1 MMNYRANGAVANAC
15 LKQYTDLLS
24 QYYDNLNRVLSER
37 CSAVNVKM
45 NVSIINAMASL
56 VDDNVVKVR
65 LKVDILFILV
75 SVRAFSWCDLVNL
88 NVIFVI
94 LPYY

>member
-1 MMNYRANGAVANAC
+1 MVVWEIDTQQADYHFTAMMNYRANGAVANAC

-24 QYYDNLNRVLSER
+24 QYYDNLNKVLSER

-65 LKVDILFILV
+65 QKVDIL
-75 SVRAFSWCDLVNL
+75 
-88 NVIFVI
+88 
-94 LPYY
+94 

>member
-24 QYYDNLNRVLSER
+24 QYYDTLNKVLSER

-65 LKVDILFILV
+65 
-75 SVRAFSWCDLVNL
+75 
-88 NVIFVI
+88 
-94 LPYY
+94 

>member
-24 QYYDNLNRVLSER
+24 QYYDNLNKVLSEK

-65 LKVDILFILV
+65 QKVDIL
-75 SVRAFSWCDLVNL
+75 
-88 NVIFVI
+88 
-94 LPYY
+94 